1 MSDDLYIKNKI
12 TGEFELVTPSK
23 LESASLLSSASPSST
38 SPPPTTSKRSKGY
51 ILIISSFILVAL
63 LTIFLNSSPGF
74 SSSSS
79 SSTSSPSAITK
90 PHKSPPPKS
99 PPSPSTNSAYG
110 TARISGLL
118 PPTPLF
124 PFYDS
129 YSSSPGEGLGSNKN
143 KSHRPSPPYSSYPSG
158 DVPGGDFPPG
168 SWQAD
173 PVYVNHFLD
182 SALGYVRAVKASI
195 VEEYS
200 SADNG
205 NDASALFAV
214 SVLDL
219 PTVLS
224 LTNGNLAG
232 ALSSGGALSSSAAYV
247 EEKSYAGLSR
257 RMIHALMTNSP
268 FVVTL
273 GGHSSAA
280 GHGNNFNQSYTS
292 VVGSVLGPVFERLG
306 MTFVAR
312 NAAMG
317 GLGTSHSSRC
327 GGDVYGHDND
337 VVVWDSMMTEAGGLA
352 SVDQF
357 YRQALLR

>member
-90 PHKSPPPKS
+90 PHKSPPHKS
-99 PPSPSTNSAYG
+99 PPPPSTNSAYG

-129 YSSSPGEGLGSNKN
+129 YSSSPGEGEGSGEGLGSKSN
-143 KSHRPSPPYSSYPSG
+143 KSRRPSPPYSSYPSG

-182 SALGYVRAVKASI
+182 SALGYVSAVKASI
-195 VEEYS
+195 VGEYS

-205 NDASALFAV
+205 NDASALLQANQLKPF
-214 SVLDL
+214 SL
-219 PTVLS
+219 PPFC
-224 LTNGNLAG
+224 
-232 ALSSGGALSSSAAYV
+232 
-247 EEKSYAGLSR
+247 SYDSCKP
-257 RMIHALMTNSP
+257 P
-268 FVVTL
+268 FPHIYICRT
-273 GGHSSAA
+273 
-280 GHGNNFNQSYTS
+280 Y
-292 VVGSVLGPVFERLG
+292 
-306 MTFVAR
+306 
-312 NAAMG
+312 
-317 GLGTSHSSRC
+317 
-327 GGDVYGHDND
+327 
-337 VVVWDSMMTEAGGLA
+337 
-352 SVDQF
+352 
-357 YRQALLR
+357 